1 MRHLTL
7 PFLLG
12 MSLAL
17 AQVALASAGGGI
29 RTESPGVPPPE
40 TPLPEPTPAIEPR
53 KLGSRIA
60 QPVKITPDGCCA
72 YPAWSA
78 DGEWVLF
85 VDRPGEGAPAGLYS
99 VPASGGV
106 VDLVTERLGVFSS
119 DWSLVAYPAGA
130 ITYVERWADGQRW
143 SVPSGGREIHF
154 SPDAS
159 KIAWRVGTKG
169 IRFPDRRQRAI
180 WISNLDGS
188 EPRELITVHGGEFL
202 GWLGNEHMLV
212 SGRLAPPDPAAV
224 WRVSVKDGAALRL
237 MEIERP
243 RGVAISPSG
252 SWIALTLAFD
262 PQPGRNGL
270 WVLKSDGTFQERFP
284 VYGSYRWRADGQLL
298 LMPMEMSQPNPA
310 LWQWN
315 PETGDIWELAGADRV
330 ELPIESNDWQVSP
343 GGRRL
348 VFRSS
353 VDGALYLLQIPGTPD
368 AP

>member
-1 MRHLTL
+1 MRPLAL
-7 PFLLG
+7 SFLLAA
-12 MSLAL
+12 SLAL
-17 AQVALASAGGGI
+17 AQVALASAVEGN
-29 RTESPGVPPPE
+29 RAEFPAVPPPE
-40 TPLPEPTPAIEPR
+40 TPLPEPTPAIEPI
-53 KLGSRIA
+53 KLGGRIV
-60 QPVKITPDGCCA
+60 QPRKITPDGCCA

-85 VDRPGEGAPAGLYS
+85 VDRPKEGAPAGLYG
-99 VPASGGV
+99 VPAAGGR
-106 VDLVTERLGVFSS
+106 VDLVTGRVGAFSS

-130 ITYVERWADGQRW
+130 MTFIERWVDGYRW
-143 SVPSGGREIHF
+143 SVPSGGREIYF

-159 KIAWRVGTKG
+159 KIAWQVGTKG

-180 WISNLDGS
+180 WIANLDGS
-188 EPRELITVHGGEFL
+188 EPRELITVHGGGFL
-202 GWLGNEHMLV
+202 GWLGTEHVLV
-212 SGRLAPPDPAAV
+212 SGRLAPPDPAAL
-224 WRVSVKDGAALRL
+224 WRVSVQDGAAMRL

-243 RGVAISPSG
+243 RGVAISPNG

-270 WVLKSDGTFQERFP
+270 WALKSDGTFQERFP

-298 LMPMEMSQPNPA
+298 LMPMEMGQPNPA

-315 PETGDIWELAGADRV
+315 PETGDLWELAGADRV

-353 VDGALYLLQIPGTPD
+353 IDGALYVLQIPETPD